1 MASQAN
7 FTGQQ
12 IADVIR
18 AGLRQG
24 PQPARMSVGRAA
36 ERAATHRNI
45 LTRYRE
51 HAQQSL
57 DAGDYLQAAEKSWG
71 AYAQTVKAI
80 GADHRLRV
88 ADHTSIVGV
97 GSELASLVSASD
109 AVRGYVLAVGL
120 AFAQSLHQHFYEN
133 NLSDRMVITS
143 SDAVGTSIDL
153 LQELFPPEL
162 NAS

>member
-1 MASQAN
+1 MTTPPS
-7 FTGQQ
+7 FSPQQ
-12 IADVIR
+12 VTDAIV
-18 AGLRQG
+18 AGLREG
-24 PQPARMSVGRAA
+24 RQPARMSAGRAA

-80 GADHRLRV
+80 GADRRFRV

-97 GSELASLVSASD
+97 GSELASLVSLSD

-133 NLSDRMVITS
+133 NLSDRMVVTS

-153 LQELFPPEL
+153 LQELFPAEPT
-162 NAS
+162 AS